1 MDPAISRFPKF
12 AFTNATCTAT
22 LRRTE
27 LDPVVRRL
35 PPAQRP
41 AWADPPALRWFD
53 EWDLSMLDGEPILA

>member
-1 MDPAISRFPKF
+1 
-12 AFTNATCTAT
+12 
-22 LRRTE
+22 
-27 LDPVVRRL
+27 VVRRL